1 MNEGLPPEGRR
12 TALRIV
18 VMGVSGCGKS
28 TVGTALAVRLG
39 LPFIEGDALHDPA
52 SVAKMAA
59 GAPLDDADRWPWLD
73 RIGAALAAPADGA
86 VAACSALRRA
96 YRDRLRAIVPG
107 LAFLHLTGDRA
118 TIAARMAT
126 RPGHFMPPALIDS
139 QFATLEPPEDEP
151 DVLILP
157 VTLPVDEI
165 TARAAPALPGEVAR
179 RDGTATAG

>member
-12 TALRIV
+12 TVLRIV

-28 TVGTALAVRLG
+28 TVGAALAARLG

-59 GAPLDDADRWPWLD
+59 GAPLCDADRWPWLD
-73 RIGAALAAPADGA
+73 RIGAALATPPDGA

-96 YRDRLRAIVPG
+96 YRDRLRAAVPG

-126 RPGHFMPPALIDS
+126 RPHHFMPPALIDS
-139 QFATLEPPEDEP
+139 QFATLEPPEAES
-151 DVLILP
+151 DVLTLP

-165 TARAAPALPGEVAR
+165 TTRAAAALAGGVAG
-179 RDGTATAG
+179 RDGTAAAG

>member
-12 TALRIV
+12 PTPRIV

-28 TVGTALAVRLG
+28 TVGAALAARLG

-59 GAPLDDADRWPWLD
+59 GAPLCDADRWPWLD
-73 RIGAALAAPADGA
+73 RIGAALAAPPGGA

-96 YRDRLRAIVPG
+96 YRDRLRVAVPG
-107 LAFLHLTGDRA
+107 LAFLHLAGDRA

-126 RPGHFMPPALIDS
+126 RPHHFMPPALIDS
-139 QFATLEPPEDEP
+139 QFATLEPPDAEP
-151 DVLILP
+151 DVLTLP
-157 VTLPVDEI
+157 VTLPAEEI
-165 TARAAPALPGEVAR
+165 TARAAEALAPG
-179 RDGTATAG
+179 G